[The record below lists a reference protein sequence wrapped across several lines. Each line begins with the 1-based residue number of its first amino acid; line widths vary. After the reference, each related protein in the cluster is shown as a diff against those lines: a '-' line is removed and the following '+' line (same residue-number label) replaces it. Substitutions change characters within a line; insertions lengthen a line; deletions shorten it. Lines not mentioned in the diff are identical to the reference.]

1 VAPFLRFLGAVAVL
15 GIGVQEVRTRDVR
28 WGDLPAVVQQGLER
42 AGVGGAALFDAWRD
56 RVRATNVGRL
66 RDGDFDHLVHYALQS
81 TRLTS
86 RPPIEPALSAK
97 AFIESFPAEARARVL
112 KDGGMAGEAVESR
125 VPADAR
131 VRLEAMAKALA
142 PPASSDAR
150 MIHFREIVT
159 ADSGGN
165 AGGLLDA
172 RQVAAR
178 LTREYVRAMRFLYE
192 KEFVATQAADS
203 PAAVASLYQS
213 RGHSSD
219 TEVEA
224 GYAVYV
230 ALATLKQLEP
240 QRRIARVLII
250 GPGLDLAPR
259 TGLLEHA
266 DPQSYQPFAVA
277 DALLELGLAERGA
290 LRIDAMD
297 LNPHVARTI
306 QRAVRAPGLRLFLT
320 TGIPNDARTRL
331 TEDYRAYFTS
341 LGGAIA
347 REREPAAVT
356 RTADDHL
363 HKVVTVA
370 SDVQTTIAAS
380 RLDMVTERIDDA
392 SYDLVVV
399 TNVFPYLTD
408 AELMVA
414 VANITASLKPGGLLI
429 HNETRPLILSA
440 ATAIGLP
447 VMHART
453 VMIAKVPG
461 GRDLYDNIWMHRK
474 KAP

>member
-1 VAPFLRFLGAVAVL
+1 MGVL
-15 GIGVQEVRTRDVR
+15 AGVQDVRTRDVR
-28 WGDLPAVVQQGLER
+28 WTDLPAAVQQGLER
-42 AGVGGAALFDAWRD
+42 AGIGGAAAFDAWRD

-86 RPPIEPALSAK
+86 RPSIEPALSAK
-97 AFIESFPAEARARVL
+97 AFIESFPAETRAQVL
-112 KDGGMAGEAVESR
+112 KEGAASDAPESH

-142 PPASSDAR
+142 PPSSSDAR

-159 ADSGGN
+159 GDSGDN
-165 AGGLLDA
+165 ATGVLDV
-172 RQVAAR
+172 RKVTAR
-178 LTREYVRAMRFLYE
+178 LIREYVRAMRFLYE

-230 ALATLKQLEP
+230 ALATLKQLDP
-240 QRRIARVLII
+240 PRRIGRVLII

-259 TGLLEHA
+259 TGLLEQA

-277 DALLELGLAERGA
+277 DALLGLGLAERGA
-290 LRIDAMD
+290 LKIAAMD

-320 TGIPNDARTRL
+320 TGIADDTRTRL
-331 TEDYRAYFTS
+331 TDDYRSYFAA
-341 LGGAIA
+341 LGNAIA
-347 REREPAAVT
+347 REGAPATVS
-356 RTADDHL
+356 RTADDHRY
-363 HKVVTVA
+363 KVVTVA
-370 SDVQTTIAAS
+370 PDVQPTIAAG

-392 SYDLVVV
+392 PYDLVVV

-414 VANITASLKPGGLLI
+414 VANITASLAPGGLLI

-440 ATAIGLP
+440 ATALGLP

-453 VMIAKVPG
+453 ILIAKVPA
-461 GRDLYDNIWMHRK
+461 GRDLYDSIWIHRK
-474 KAP
+474 RAS